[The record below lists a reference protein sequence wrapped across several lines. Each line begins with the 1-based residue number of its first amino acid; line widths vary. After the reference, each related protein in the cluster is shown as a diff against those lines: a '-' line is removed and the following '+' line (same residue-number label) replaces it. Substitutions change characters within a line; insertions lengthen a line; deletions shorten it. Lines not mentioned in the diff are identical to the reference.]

1 VGATAVTRR
10 LACLAFAAGF
20 AVAWLQCAERLAARL
35 DEAHEGKAL
44 VLAGTVASV
53 PQVVGQGLRLR
64 FAPDPQPGIP
74 PLVELTWYE
83 PAWRPRGA
91 ERLEVEVRLRRPRG
105 FANPGG
111 GDLEARMLRE
121 GVGATGYVRRAARP
135 AGGARELLRFPV
147 LVARDAVHEA
157 IRGALGAR
165 PATGIVAGLAVGLQD
180 ALSPAQWRELSRS
193 GTSHLMAIS
202 GMHVGVFALAAAW
215 CATRVQRWR
224 QRRGATGAA
233 RDAAVLA
240 GSLAALAYASLAGWS
255 VPAQRTAVMIA
266 IVAAAL
272 RSRRRVG
279 APDALAAGAI
289 AVMLLEPLAP
299 LAPGFWLSFGAV
311 AAILL
316 VTSGRAATAGAARGY
331 LQAQWAVSAGLVP
344 VLVGSFGSVSLV
356 GVVVNALAI
365 PLYTLLVVPAVL
377 LATALLLI
385 APATGGHA
393 LEGVAWLIETTW
405 PLIAVPAA
413 WPWATWSVAGLGPL
427 AWCALVAGAI
437 AALAPLPAP
446 GRCAG
451 LLLAV
456 AACAWRPPPPE
467 WGAAR
472 FALLDVGQGMAAVVE
487 TRAHVLVYDT
497 GPAFRSGNDT
507 GAIVVEPYLRHRGR
521 RRVDVLVA
529 SHDDLDHVG
538 GAATLAQRMPVLR
551 RVASGAALD
560 PLGPV
565 EHCRRGAKWSW
576 DGVGFEW
583 LHPGAEGQH
592 GDNEGSCVL
601 RVRAGP
607 HVVLVTGDVERRA
620 EAELLERSAPG
631 RVDVLTVPHHGSR
644 SSSTPDFVA
653 ATRPR
658 WALVPAGHRNRWGF
672 PRPDVVTRWEEAGAA
687 VLATSATGAIE
698 FELHPARALAAPELA
713 RPRRRRLWHD
723 P

>member
-1 VGATAVTRR
+1 
-10 LACLAFAAGF
+10 
-20 AVAWLQCAERLAARL
+20 
-35 DEAHEGKAL
+35 
-44 VLAGTVASV
+44 
-53 PQVVGQGLRLR
+53 
-64 FAPDPQPGIP
+64 
-74 PLVELTWYE
+74 
-83 PAWRPRGA
+83 
-91 ERLEVEVRLRRPRG
+91 
-105 FANPGG
+105 
-111 GDLEARMLRE
+111 
-121 GVGATGYVRRAARP
+121 
-135 AGGARELLRFPV
+135 
-147 LVARDAVHEA
+147 
-157 IRGALGAR
+157 
-165 PATGIVAGLAVGLQD
+165 
-180 ALSPAQWRELSRS
+180 
-193 GTSHLMAIS
+193 MAIS

-316 VTSGRAATAGAARGY
+316 VTSGQAATAGAARGY